1 VQFEEP
7 DLCSAANASARLDG
21 RPMTFEI
28 RPTKNISLDRRIS
41 KFVRDK
47 SSFVESSMPIDPPI
61 ITIIIGGSLIIIA
74 NLISYIK
81 QLIKIRE
88 KDKEEK
94 NGEMMFEYRDETVF
108 VEPVAGTFDYII
120 QTYNHNLLFRI
131 AVQLCFLLIMVL
143 LLHNSRIL

>member
-1 VQFEEP
+1 
-7 DLCSAANASARLDG
+7 
-21 RPMTFEI
+21 
-28 RPTKNISLDRRIS
+28 
-41 KFVRDK
+41 
-47 SSFVESSMPIDPPI
+47 MPIDPPI
-61 ITIIIGGSLIIIA
+61 ITIITGGSLIIIA

-94 NGEMMFEYRDETVF
+94 NGEMMSEYCDKTVF
-108 VEPVAGTFDYII
+108 EEPVAGTFDYII
-120 QTYNHNLLFRI
+120 KIYNHHLLFRI